1 MKTSYMPTV
10 SFTTKGQVVIP
21 AQIRRLF
28 HIETGTKAVVTA
40 TREGILIKPVT
51 EAVIEAGCGILRS
64 AEGVHNAA
72 EERAL
77 YKLEEAELEE
87 RRARRRS

>member
-1 MKTSYMPTV
+1 MKTAYMPTV

-21 AQIRRLF
+21 VQIRRQF
-28 HIETGTKAVVTA
+28 GIGTGTRAVVTA

-51 EAVIEAGCGILRS
+51 DAVIDAGCGILRS
-64 AEGVHNAA
+64 HKSVSSIGEA
-72 EERAL
+72 RAL
-77 YKLEEAELEE
+77 YKLEERGLEE